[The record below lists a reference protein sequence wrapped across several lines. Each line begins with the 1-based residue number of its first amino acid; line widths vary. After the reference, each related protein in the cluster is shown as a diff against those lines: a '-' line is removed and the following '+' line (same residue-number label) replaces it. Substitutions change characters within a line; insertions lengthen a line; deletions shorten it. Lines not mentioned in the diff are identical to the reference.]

1 MIYICLNK
9 IYIMSNKTIQKK
21 LNQSFLEL
29 NKLILNP
36 ENQQKGNIKYQIS
49 ITKKLIDKNMKDD
62 EFIAYFYK
70 DFNKQFETIDEFV
83 NIISIANYDIDKEKI
98 YKKIDKLIISQP
110 PDEKVQKKIFK
121 YDSCTDGKTLSKWN
135 IFFKEQNALLA
146 NRPDIT
152 NKMEYIAK
160 LWSEQKNQIEP
171 IVKIPEPEPV
181 LRPSKSIEKKVKI
194 PEPIIEPEPVLRP
207 SKSIEKKVKIPEP
220 IIEPEP
226 VLRPS
231 KSIEK
236 KVKIPEP
243 IIEPEPVL
251 RPSKTIEKKVKIPE
265 PIIEPPKP
273 IEKKNNKKQSISSTM
288 KKLVWNMTIGEEIGK
303 SKCVCCKSTY
313 ITQMSFHCG
322 HIIAESRGGE
332 TIVSNLRPICQNC
345 NSSMGQTN
353 MDDFIKTLK

>member
-1 MIYICLNK
+1 
-9 IYIMSNKTIQKK
+9 MSNKTIQKK

-62 EFIAYFYK
+62 EFIAFFYK

-121 YDSCTDGKTLSKWN
+121 YDNCTEEKTLSKWN

-171 IVKIPEPEPV
+171 TVKIPEP
-181 LRPSKSIEKKVKI
+181 
-194 PEPIIEPEPVLRP
+194 IEPEPVLRP
-207 SKSIEKKVKIPEP
+207 SKS
-220 IIEPEP
+220 
-226 VLRPS
+226 
-231 KSIEK
+231 
-236 KVKIPEP
+236 
-243 IIEPEPVL
+243 
-251 RPSKTIEKKVKIPE
+251 IEKKVKIPE

>member
-1 MIYICLNK
+1 
-9 IYIMSNKTIQKK
+9 MSNKTIQKK

-62 EFIAYFYK
+62 EFIAFFYK

-98 YKKIDKLIISQP
+98 YKKLDKLIISQP

-121 YDSCTDGKTLSKWN
+121 YDSCTEEKTLSKWN

-160 LWSEQKNQIEP
+160 LWSEQKNQIEL
-171 IVKIPEPEPV
+171 I
-181 LRPSKSIEKKVKI
+181 VKI

-207 SKSIEKKVKIPEP
+207 SKSIEKKIKIPEP

-231 KSIEK
+231 KS
-236 KVKIPEP
+236 
-243 IIEPEPVL
+243 
-251 RPSKTIEKKVKIPE
+251 IEKKVKIPE

>member
-207 SKSIEKKVKIPEP
+207 SK
-220 IIEPEP
+220 
-226 VLRPS
+226 
-231 KSIEK
+231 
-236 KVKIPEP
+236 
-243 IIEPEPVL
+243 
-251 RPSKTIEKKVKIPE
+251 TIEKKVKIPE

>member
-1 MIYICLNK
+1 
-9 IYIMSNKTIQKK
+9 MSNKTIQKK

-36 ENQQKGNIKYQIS
+36 KNQQKGNIKYQIS

-62 EFIAYFYK
+62 EFIAFFYK

-98 YKKIDKLIISQP
+98 YKKLDKLIISQP

-121 YDSCTDGKTLSKWN
+121 YDSCTEEKTLSKWN

-160 LWSEQKNQIEP
+160 LWSEQKNQIEL
-171 IVKIPEPEPV
+171 I
-181 LRPSKSIEKKVKI
+181 VKI

-207 SKSIEKKVKIPEP
+207 SKSIEKKIKIPEP

-231 KSIEK
+231 KS
-236 KVKIPEP
+236 
-243 IIEPEPVL
+243 
-251 RPSKTIEKKVKIPE
+251 IEKKVKIPE

>member
-98 YKKIDKLIISQP
+98 YKKLDKLIISQP

-121 YDSCTDGKTLSKWN
+121 YDSCTEEKTLSKWN

-171 IVKIPEPEPV
+171 IVKIPEP
-181 LRPSKSIEKKVKI
+181 
-194 PEPIIEPEPVLRP
+194 IEPEPVLRP

-220 IIEPEP
+220 IESEP

-243 IIEPEPVL
+243 
-251 RPSKTIEKKVKIPE
+251 
-265 PIIEPPKP
+265 IEPPKP

>member
-62 EFIAYFYK
+62 EFIAFFYK

-98 YKKIDKLIISQP
+98 YKKLDKLIISQP
-110 PDEKVQKKIFK
+110 PDEKIQKKIFK
-121 YDSCTDGKTLSKWN
+121 YDNCTEEKTLSKWN

-160 LWSEQKNQIEP
+160 LWSEQKNQIE
-171 IVKIPEPEPV
+171 
-181 LRPSKSIEKKVKI
+181 LKVKI
-194 PEPIIEPEPVLRP
+194 PEPIEPEPVLRP
-207 SKSIEKKVKIPEP
+207 SKSIEKKIKIQ
-220 IIEPEP
+220 
-226 VLRPS
+226 
-231 KSIEK
+231 
-236 KVKIPEP
+236 
-243 IIEPEPVL
+243 
-251 RPSKTIEKKVKIPE
+251 E

-345 NSSMGQTN
+345 NSSMGQMN

>member
-231 KSIEK
+231 K
-236 KVKIPEP
+236 
-243 IIEPEPVL
+243 
-251 RPSKTIEKKVKIPE
+251 TIEKKVKIPE

>member
-1 MIYICLNK
+1 
-9 IYIMSNKTIQKK
+9 MSNKTIQKK

-62 EFIAYFYK
+62 EFIAFFYK

-98 YKKIDKLIISQP
+98 YKKLDKLIISQP
-110 PDEKVQKKIFK
+110 PEEKVQKKIFK
-121 YDSCTDGKTLSKWN
+121 YDSCTEEKTLSKWN

-171 IVKIPEPEPV
+171 TVKIT
-181 LRPSKSIEKKVKI
+181 
-194 PEPIIEPEPVLRP
+194 EPIIEPEPVLRP
-207 SKSIEKKVKIPEP
+207 SKSIEKKVKITEP

-231 KSIEK
+231 KS
-236 KVKIPEP
+236 
-243 IIEPEPVL
+243 
-251 RPSKTIEKKVKIPE
+251 IEKKVKIPE

>member
-1 MIYICLNK
+1 
-9 IYIMSNKTIQKK
+9 MSNKTIQKK

-62 EFIAYFYK
+62 EFIAFFYK

-98 YKKIDKLIISQP
+98 YKKLDKLIISQP
-110 PDEKVQKKIFK
+110 PDEKIQKKIFK
-121 YDSCTDGKTLSKWN
+121 YDNCTEEKTLSKWN

-160 LWSEQKNQIEP
+160 LWSEQKNQIE
-171 IVKIPEPEPV
+171 
-181 LRPSKSIEKKVKI
+181 LKVKI
-194 PEPIIEPEPVLRP
+194 PEPIEPEPVLRP
-207 SKSIEKKVKIPEP
+207 SKSIEKKIKIQ
-220 IIEPEP
+220 
-226 VLRPS
+226 
-231 KSIEK
+231 
-236 KVKIPEP
+236 
-243 IIEPEPVL
+243 
-251 RPSKTIEKKVKIPE
+251 E

-345 NSSMGQTN
+345 NSSMGQMN

>member
-62 EFIAYFYK
+62 EFIAFFYK

-121 YDSCTDGKTLSKWN
+121 YDNCTEEKTLSKWN

-171 IVKIPEPEPV
+171 TVKIPEP
-181 LRPSKSIEKKVKI
+181 
-194 PEPIIEPEPVLRP
+194 IEPEPVLRP

-220 IIEPEP
+220 IEPEP

-231 KSIEK
+231 KS
-236 KVKIPEP
+236 
-243 IIEPEPVL
+243 
-251 RPSKTIEKKVKIPE
+251 IEKKVKIPE

>member
-1 MIYICLNK
+1 
-9 IYIMSNKTIQKK
+9 MSNKTIQKK

-207 SKSIEKKVKIPEP
+207 SK
-220 IIEPEP
+220 
-226 VLRPS
+226 
-231 KSIEK
+231 
-236 KVKIPEP
+236 
-243 IIEPEPVL
+243 
-251 RPSKTIEKKVKIPE
+251 TIEKKVKIPE

>member
-1 MIYICLNK
+1 
-9 IYIMSNKTIQKK
+9 MSNKTIQKK

-62 EFIAYFYK
+62 EFIAFFYK

-98 YKKIDKLIISQP
+98 YKKLDKLIISQP

-121 YDSCTDGKTLSKWN
+121 YDSCTEEKTLSKWN

-160 LWSEQKNQIEP
+160 LWSEQKNQIEL
-171 IVKIPEPEPV
+171 I
-181 LRPSKSIEKKVKI
+181 VKI

-207 SKSIEKKVKIPEP
+207 SKS
-220 IIEPEP
+220 
-226 VLRPS
+226 
-231 KSIEK
+231 
-236 KVKIPEP
+236 
-243 IIEPEPVL
+243 
-251 RPSKTIEKKVKIPE
+251 IEKKVKIPE

>member
-1 MIYICLNK
+1 
-9 IYIMSNKTIQKK
+9 MSNKTIQKK

-98 YKKIDKLIISQP
+98 YKKLDKLIISQP

-121 YDSCTDGKTLSKWN
+121 YDSCTEEKTLSKWN

-171 IVKIPEPEPV
+171 IVKIPEP
-181 LRPSKSIEKKVKI
+181 
-194 PEPIIEPEPVLRP
+194 IEPEPVLRP

-220 IIEPEP
+220 IESEP

-243 IIEPEPVL
+243 
-251 RPSKTIEKKVKIPE
+251 
-265 PIIEPPKP
+265 IEPPKP

>member
-1 MIYICLNK
+1 
-9 IYIMSNKTIQKK
+9 MSNKTIQKK

-62 EFIAYFYK
+62 EFIAFFYK

-98 YKKIDKLIISQP
+98 YKKLDKLIISQP

-121 YDSCTDGKTLSKWN
+121 YDSCTEEKTLSKWN

-171 IVKIPEPEPV
+171 
-181 LRPSKSIEKKVKI
+181 KVKI
-194 PEPIIEPEPVLRP
+194 PEPIEPEPVLRP
-207 SKSIEKKVKIPEP
+207 SKS
-220 IIEPEP
+220 
-226 VLRPS
+226 
-231 KSIEK
+231 
-236 KVKIPEP
+236 
-243 IIEPEPVL
+243 
-251 RPSKTIEKKVKIPE
+251 IEKKVKIPE

-322 HIIAESRGGE
+322 HVIPESRGGE

-345 NSSMGQTN
+345 NSSMGQMN

>member
-62 EFIAYFYK
+62 EFIAFFYK

-98 YKKIDKLIISQP
+98 YKKLDKLIISQP

-121 YDSCTDGKTLSKWN
+121 YDSCTEEKTLSKWN

-171 IVKIPEPEPV
+171 
-181 LRPSKSIEKKVKI
+181 KVKI
-194 PEPIIEPEPVLRP
+194 PEPIEPEPVLRP
-207 SKSIEKKVKIPEP
+207 SKS
-220 IIEPEP
+220 
-226 VLRPS
+226 
-231 KSIEK
+231 
-236 KVKIPEP
+236 
-243 IIEPEPVL
+243 
-251 RPSKTIEKKVKIPE
+251 IEKKVKIPE

-322 HIIAESRGGE
+322 HVIPESRGGE

-345 NSSMGQTN
+345 NSSMGQMN